1 MQLAINVF
9 EPWDDKNLKFVETLE
24 QDMKSVI
31 FRNDWHL
38 LELKQIDSLF
48 NELFSDVSIQPGLE
62 IVNRLKMLEVCSL
75 EILEDRSS
83 STVYRIRQTDEVFHI
98 FQPGGDLFRY
108 TTEDYFQKEPSD
120 ELVKEYIKKAPVF
133 KIEKV
138 SEQRDVIHHLR
149 PPKFSALFI
158 DGTFDKVEWIDRPP
172 EDVSQLSKLMRKM
185 GAFYASFFRK

>member
-1 MQLAINVF
+1 METF
-9 EPWDDKNLKFVETLE
+9 EI
-24 QDMKSVI
+24 DMKGLI

-38 LELKQIDSLF
+38 LELKQIDILF
-48 NELFSDVSIQPGLE
+48 NEFFSDVAIKPGIE
-62 IVNRLKMLEVCSL
+62 IVDRLKILEVCSL

-83 STVYRIRQTDEVFHI
+83 STVYRIRQTDEVFQI
-98 FQPGGDLFRY
+98 FQLGGDLFRY
-108 TTEDYFQKEPSD
+108 TTEDYYLKEPID

-138 SEQRDVIHHLR
+138 SDHRDVIYHLK

-158 DGTFDKVEWIDRPP
+158 DGTFDKVEWIDQPP
-172 EDVSQLSKLMRKM
+172 EDITQVTKLMRKM

>member
-1 MQLAINVF
+1 MGSI
-9 EPWDDKNLKFVETLE
+9 
-24 QDMKSVI
+24 
-31 FRNDWHL
+31 
-38 LELKQIDSLF
+38 
-48 NELFSDVSIQPGLE
+48 ELFDDYFRDVAIQPNID
-62 IVNRLKMLEVCSL
+62 IVTRLKMLEVCSL

-108 TTEDYFQKEPSD
+108 TTEEYYLKQPSD

-138 SEQRDVIHHLR
+138 SAGRDVIHHLKTPR
-149 PPKFSALFI
+149 FSALFI
-158 DGTFDKVEWIDRPP
+158 DGTLDKVEWIDRPP
-172 EDVSQLSKLMRKM
+172 EDVSQISKLMRKM

>member
-1 MQLAINVF
+1 M
-9 EPWDDKNLKFVETLE
+9 EP
-24 QDMKSVI
+24 DMKGVI

-48 NELFSDVSIQPGLE
+48 NELFGDVSIQPGLE
-62 IVNRLKMLEVCSL
+62 IVNRLKRLEVGSL
-75 EILEDRSS
+75 EILEDRSR

-108 TTEDYFQKEPSD
+108 TTDDYYQKQPDD

-138 SEQRDVIHHLR
+138 SDHRDVIHHLR
-149 PPKFSALFI
+149 PPRFRALFI
-158 DGTFDKVEWIDRPP
+158 EGTFDKVEWIDQPP
-172 EDVSQLSKLMRKM
+172 EDVSQIPKLMKKM
-185 GAFYASFFRK
+185 SAFYASFFRK